1 VIATLLRQLAWP
13 VAIGMTVGTA
23 AGLGASRLL
32 GGAPFHLAVIDATV
46 PMAALAV
53 FALAGLA
60 AAVFPASRAMYEDPV
75 RALRQ
80 E

>member
-1 VIATLLRQLAWP
+1 VT
-13 VAIGMTVGTA
+13 
-23 AGLGASRLL
+23 
-32 GGAPFHLAVIDATV
+32 DATAPV
-46 PMAALAV
+46 VALAA

-80 E
+80 D